1 MENFSTPEKS
11 KKHWDYSLSGQALK
25 NLKRFPKHEQKRIFR
40 VLENMKSDL
49 FGGDTKPI
57 QGEINLY
64 RRRVGDYR
72 IYFRP
77 ILEQKIFCIPSIIR
91 RQSH

>member
-1 MENFSTPEKS
+1 MGNSLLQGKS
-11 KKHWDYSLSGQALK
+11 KNSWDYSFSNSALK
-25 NLKRFPKHEQKRIFR
+25 NLKRFPKYEQKRIFNT
-40 VLENMKSDL
+40 LENMKLDL

-77 ILEQKIFCIPSIIR
+77 ILEN
-91 RQSH
+91 H

>member
-1 MENFSTPEKS
+1 MENSTPQEKS
-11 KKHWDYSLSGQALK
+11 KSSWDYNISNSALK
-25 NLKRFPKHEQKRIFR
+25 NLKRFPRHERER
-40 VLENMKSDL
+40 VFVALENMKSDL

-57 QGEINLY
+57 QGEENLY

-77 ILEQKIFCIPSIIR
+77 ILEKLIFYVPSITR